1 MCLERR
7 QEGKQMQVK
16 AVIHEKYKETEIHVC
31 SGELDGTTR
40 KLVDELSEFVNT
52 GLPVQRQNGDKTVIH
67 EKDVICF
74 FSEGQRR
81 KSMRFQR
88 DFTNWKT
95 T

>member
-1 MCLERR
+1 
-7 QEGKQMQVK
+7 MQVK

-40 KLVDELSEFVNT
+40 KLLDELSEFVNS

-74 FSEGQRR
+74 FRKDRRYSPGQRR
-81 KSMRFQR
+81 RSMRFKR